1 MAAERPAADKTYAKR
16 RPPKT
21 YQAFVQRYPELARA
35 WDIVAE
41 AGHEGPLDE
50 RTRLLV
56 KLGIAV
62 GALREGAVHS
72 AARKARAAGVAD
84 AALEQVVALATST
97 LGFPSTVAAWSW
109 VREDRRKRRS

>member
-1 MAAERPAADKTYAKR
+1 MPAARPPAEKTYAKR
-16 RPPKT
+16 RPPQT
-21 YQAFVQRYPELARA
+21 YQAFVRRYPELARA

-41 AGHEGPLDE
+41 AGRAGPLDE
-50 RTRLLV
+50 QVRLLV
-56 KLGIAV
+56 KLGIAI

-72 AARKARAAGVAD
+72 AARKARAAGVSD

-109 VREDRRKRRS
+109 VRDDGPERRR